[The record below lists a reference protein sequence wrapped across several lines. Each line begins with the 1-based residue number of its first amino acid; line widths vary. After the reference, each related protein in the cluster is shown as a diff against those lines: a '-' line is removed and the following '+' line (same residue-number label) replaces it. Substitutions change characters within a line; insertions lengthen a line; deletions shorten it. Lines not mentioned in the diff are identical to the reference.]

1 MVAVNQKRL
10 NGLMLVGLRFTD
22 GLGHATEMNE
32 ETFLP
37 LSEAMDCYEGQH
49 LCHALERACGN
60 RTEAARLLNI
70 SRRTFYR
77 KLAKYNL

>member
-22 GLGHATEMNE
+22 GLDDATEMNE
-32 ETFLP
+32 DTFLP
-37 LSEAMDCYEGQH
+37 LEDVLGHYEGQH